1 MKSVVYGL
9 AGLLLCQLAYAQ
21 EDDFWLMLDVAPPAR
36 SGLQL
41 SAGSDFAGGHYS
53 GATLSQALGAAQIY
67 ASANQQQYDVTTS
80 DWSVGIGSNPL
91 NDFSVRIDTAW
102 TGDTDVLETRDN
114 IIETST
120 KLAHWLFLLGYQS
133 GEAEIFLPASPLIKR
148 SSYTVDRSAWHVGVG
163 YNWNIVSL
171 SVEHRRFDY
180 AENIRIAANDTS
192 IRNLIRSYVLSQAES
207 LADQQTSVRLG
218 IINNNNGMDIQF
230 NRITSA
236 IDLIASDYVT
246 IVATHYFAEDFSLG
260 LQWEKPLDM
269 GNATLGVNAG
279 WQW

>member
-9 AGLLLCQLAYAQ
+9 AGLLLCPLAYAQ
-21 EDDFWLMLDVAPPAR
+21 EDDSWLMLDVAPPAR

-41 SAGSDFAGGHYS
+41 NAGSDFAGGHYY
-53 GATLSQALGAAQIY
+53 GASLSQALGAAQFY

-102 TGDTDVLETRDN
+102 AGDTDVLETRDKS
-114 IIETST
+114 IETST
-120 KLAHWLFLLGYQS
+120 QVAHWLFMLGYQS

-148 SSYTVDRSAWHVGVG
+148 SSYTVDRNAWHVGVG
-163 YNWNIVSL
+163 YNWNSISL
-171 SVEHRRFDY
+171 SAEHRQFDY
-180 AENIRIAANDTS
+180 AENIRIAVDDTS
-192 IRNLIRSYVLSQAES
+192 IRNLIRTYVLSQAEA
-207 LADQQTSVRLG
+207 LADQQTRVRFG
-218 IINNNNGMDIQF
+218 AVDNNNGLDISLS
-230 NRITSA
+230 RITSA

-246 IVATHYFAEDFSLG
+246 LVLTHYFAEDFSLG
-260 LQWEKPLDM
+260 VQWEKPLDT